1 MTRFNIEQITEQP
14 DTIYVEIDRR
24 FNVAIVRTDAGL
36 DLRVYPLT
44 DGAILDYPYATFT
57 VNETDMAVLETEL
70 LVSPNEG
77 DGQ

>member
-14 DTIYVEIDRR
+14 DTIYMEIDRR

-44 DGAILDYPYATFT
+44 DGAIWDYPYATFT